1 MARLL
6 GILFMCG
13 VVYITVGFRY
23 GWRGTRV
30 DTMTVELEETAT
42 RVVSGG
48 YTALDNEDNTSS
60 GMR

>member
-1 MARLL
+1 
-6 GILFMCG
+6 MCG

-30 DTMTVELEETAT
+30 DAMTVELEETAT

-48 YTALDNEDNTSS
+48 YTALDSEGSSAPYGAYNTHN
-60 GMR
+60 